1 MAFHR
6 DNFAMK
12 LQFFLILA
20 ALLAVGAEA
29 QQAPV
34 VGGAPTLGYV
44 FDKGSHSVRPILGI
58 PGAATVGRPLDLGFS
73 IQNAVVSSEQGYAI
87 VSASSGVHMVRWNG
101 GASTVDIPVVGT
113 VSALYLSPRGTAA
126 AILTDGW
133 IGILTSMR
141 QGAPQVTGLPLN
153 SQPVA
158 AAVSDDGAYVLAA
171 YSDGTAIFLGR
182 DGTQISLAAPGP
194 ISKVAFRP
202 GSTDALAAS
211 SDNRVWLVQQT
222 PSSAAFMPI
231 AATKDG
237 VSNPVGLGFLPD
249 GNHVVI
255 ASGTGSIQTVDVVTG
270 LRSSVACS
278 CSPVQ
283 LERMALPGVFRLTDA
298 AGEPQYLFNGATGE
312 TFFVP
317 AVHQERVTDRR
328 AGN

>member
-6 DNFAMK
+6 NNFAMK
-12 LQFFLILA
+12 LQLLLILA
-20 ALLAVGAEA
+20 ALLAVSAEA
-29 QQAPV
+29 QQAPI

-44 FDKGSHSVRPILGI
+44 FDRGSHAVRPILGI

-73 IQNAVVSSEQGYAI
+73 IKDAVVSSEQGYAI
-87 VSASSGVHMVRWNG
+87 VSAGTGVHLVRWNG
-101 GASTVDIPVVGT
+101 GISTVNVAAVGS
-113 VSALYLSPRGTAA
+113 VGALYMSPRGTAA

-133 IGILTSMR
+133 IGVLTGMR
-141 QGAPQVTGLPLN
+141 QGTPQVTGLPLN

-171 YSDGTAIFLGR
+171 HSDGTTILLGR
-182 DGTQISLAAPGP
+182 DGTQTSLATPGP

-202 GSTDALAAS
+202 GSADALVAS

-222 PSSAAFMPI
+222 PSSAAFTSI
-231 AATKDG
+231 ATTRDG

-270 LRSSVACS
+270 LRSSVSCS

-283 LERMALPGVFRLTDA
+283 LERMATPGVFRLTEA
-298 AGEPQYLFNGATGE
+298 TAEPQYLFNGATGE

-317 AVHQERVTDRR
+317 AVHPERMADRR